1 METAKIGCQKVL
13 LLPLD
18 RACPGELAPVALYYI
33 LYLPHS
39 THMHLYFYS
48 VNDGGDRNFFNQHF
62 WLSCQ
67 GIHISLA
74 LRKSLLPF
82 QTHQASR
89 NDSCCRT
96 YFASPF
102 RPLPI
107 MMSFFGLILPNF
119 VRLVPFPTEPHQG
132 WNKDSSTNQ
141 RARVIAI
148 PLRSPLSGPITSYGN
163 VCATGK
169 YIIQGG

>member
-1 METAKIGCQKVL
+1 
-13 LLPLD
+13 
-18 RACPGELAPVALYYI
+18 
-33 LYLPHS
+33 
-39 THMHLYFYS
+39 
-48 VNDGGDRNFFNQHF
+48 
-62 WLSCQ
+62 
-67 GIHISLA
+67 
-74 LRKSLLPF
+74 
-82 QTHQASR
+82 
-89 NDSCCRT
+89 
-96 YFASPF
+96 
-102 RPLPI
+102 